1 MSPKSLMT
9 RALVLLLA
17 VLGAG
22 QAMAARTTTYFHTD
36 ALGSVVAATSEAGA
50 VLWRKDYAPYGAQLP
65 SSTGTEKLSYTGKPH
80 DAQLGITN
88 FGARQYDPEI
98 GRFLNV
104 DPVGFVESNPMS
116 FNRYLYVN
124 DNPYKYVDPDGEFL
138 NFVAKFVLDVGVN
151 VAINYLTTGELNVG
165 SALKDSAVGILN
177 PAKTVAK
184 TARLAK
190 LVAKTNKNAGD
201 AGAALTKNFAGKQ
214 NRQDRLKDLVSDDK
228 VPSADRGW
236 IRQEMNEVARGK
248 KGHIRNPPGKDLA
261 HERGREGAKGYGFD
275 VLGVMFRYT
284 NTSNYYRFSMDSERA
299 TAACRRSATAP
310 GPRCGR
316 MRWPTS

>member
-1 MSPKSLMT
+1 MNPKHLFT

-17 VLGAG
+17 LLGAG
-22 QAMAARTTTYFHTD
+22 QALAARTTTYFHTD

-65 SSTGTEKLSYTGKPH
+65 SSTGTEKISYTGKPH

-124 DNPYKYVDPDGEFL
+124 NNPYKYVDPDGEFL

-151 VAINYLTTGELNVG
+151 VAINYLTTGELSVG
-165 SALKDSAVGILN
+165 SALKDSATGILN
-177 PAKTVAK
+177 PAKTVAGIGK
-184 TARLAK
+184 LAMAASKARTASK
-190 LVAKTNKNAGD
+190 
-201 AGAALTKNFAGKQ
+201 AAEKVKYIGKVDDLKGVPRNQTFLDDLPDRGSPKANWKQ
-214 NRQDRLKDLVSDDK
+214 NSSVLRKARRDGIEIRDASAHRNNFDLDPTPSRPDRKIGQSFLGAERNLLNNHGGNFDSSRA
-228 VPSADRGW
+228 VPRKLP
-236 IRQEMNEVARGK
+236 Q
-248 KGHIRNPPGKDLA
+248 
-261 HERGREGAKGYGFD
+261 
-275 VLGVMFRYT
+275 
-284 NTSNYYRFSMDSERA
+284 
-299 TAACRRSATAP
+299 
-310 GPRCGR
+310 
-316 MRWPTS
+316 